1 MQNSDLVVA
10 LFFYVLIAVIGAVY
24 SLLGQG
30 GGSGYLA
37 VMAFFGLSPMT
48 MKPAALT
55 MNIFVTAGVV
65 FRSVK
70 RGDIDWRFC
79 RPFLLLSI
87 PTAFIGGVTVLQDRS
102 YQVLVGTLLM
112 LAAVRMF
119 MQSDTEHLKIRH
131 PGFTGSVAAGGV
143 AGFLGG
149 LSGIGGGILLSPF
162 LILMRWCTLREN
174 IALSAVFVLVNSVAA
189 LSGLLFTTQQFP
201 SEIFWMVLAALVGS
215 LAGFWV
221 TRGFVKPRGLYLL
234 LGGVLILAGLK
245 LIIP

>member
-1 MQNSDLVVA
+1 MQNSDLAVGL
-10 LFFYVLIAVIGAVY
+10 LFYALIAAIGAVY

-37 VMAFFGLSPMT
+37 VMAFFGLSPVI

-65 FRSVK
+65 FRSVR

-79 RPFLLLSI
+79 RPFLLLSV

-112 LAAVRMF
+112 LAAIRLF
-119 MQSDTEHLKIRH
+119 MQTDEKQIKIKR
-131 PGFTGSVAAGGV
+131 PGFVGCVAAGGV

-149 LSGIGGGILLSPF
+149 LSGIGGGILSIF
-162 LILMRWCTLREN
+162 Y
-174 IALSAVFVLVNSVAA
+174 
-189 LSGLLFTTQQFP
+189 GLDFTR
-201 SEIFWMVLAALVGS
+201 S
-215 LAGFWV
+215 
-221 TRGFVKPRGLYLL
+221 
-234 LGGVLILAGLK
+234 
-245 LIIP
+245 IIPRNGWRSSLPSTSIRWK

>member
-1 MQNSDLVVA
+1 MQNSDLAVT
-10 LFFYVLIAVIGAVY
+10 LLFYVLIAAIGAVY

-37 VMAFFGLSPMT
+37 VMAFFGLSPVT
-48 MKPAALT
+48 MKPAALA

-87 PTAFIGGVTVLQDRS
+87 PMAFIGGVTVLQDRS
-102 YQVLVGTLLM
+102 YQILVGTLLM

-119 MQSDTEHLKIRH
+119 MQSDTEHLKIRR
-131 PGFTGSVAAGGV
+131 PGFTGCVAAGGV

-174 IALSAVFVLVNSVAA
+174 IALSAVFVLVNSAAA
-189 LSGLLFTTQQFP
+189 LSGLLLTTQQFP

-215 LAGFWV
+215 LACFRI
-221 TRGFVKPRGLYLL
+221 TKGFVKPRGLYLL
-234 LGGVLILAGLK
+234 LGTVLIIAGLK
-245 LIIP
+245 LIIL

>member
-1 MQNSDLVVA
+1 MQSNDLAVA
-10 LFFYVLIAVIGAVY
+10 FLFYVLIAAVGAVY

-37 VMAFFGLSPMT
+37 IMAFFGLSPVT

-65 FRSVK
+65 IRSVK

-79 RPFLLLSI
+79 RPFLLLSV
-87 PTAFIGGVTVLQDRS
+87 PMAFLGGVTVLQDRS
-102 YQVLVGTLLM
+102 YQVLVGILLM
-112 LAAVRMF
+112 LAAIRLF
-119 MQSDTEHLKIRH
+119 MQTDDKRLEIRR
-131 PGFTGSVAAGGV
+131 PGSTGRVVAGGV

-162 LILMRWCTLREN
+162 LIIMRWCTLREN
-174 IALSAVFVLVNSVAA
+174 IALSAVFVLANSMAA
-189 LSGLLFTTQQFP
+189 LSGLLLTTQQFP

-215 LAGFWV
+215 LAGFLIAKRYIKQRV
-221 TRGFVKPRGLYLL
+221 LYLL
-234 LGGVLILAGLK
+234 LGAVLIMAGLK
-245 LIIP
+245 LIIF